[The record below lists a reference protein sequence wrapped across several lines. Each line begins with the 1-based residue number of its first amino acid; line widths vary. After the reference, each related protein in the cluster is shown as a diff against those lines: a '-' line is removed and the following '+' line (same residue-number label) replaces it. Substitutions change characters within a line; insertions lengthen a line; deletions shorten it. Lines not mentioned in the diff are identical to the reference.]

1 MKKKIA
7 VVIVTFNGEIWIKK
21 NLNSL
26 FKTNY
31 PIEIIIVDN
40 ASTDE
45 TINIIKEYSAIE
57 LIQNKNNLG
66 FGKANNIGIDLALKK
81 GADAIFLL
89 NQDTWIFENTISNLA
104 EVLFE
109 NPNLGI
115 VSPLHFSAE
124 ESILDENFNTYYNRF
139 NKEEDSESLR
149 IVPFVNAA
157 AWLVSKECL
166 SKTGYF
172 DPIFN
177 HYGEDRNY
185 CERVKYHGFKIG
197 VAKKAAICHDRI
209 VKLNSNKIELQSKYL
224 VLNEMINCN
233 DSLFISLLL
242 GLKSVMGLPKF
253 HSSSQGV
260 LKTIS
265 LFFKLLLYYFNLLLN
280 IRMIFKIRVNSIKGI
295 NGVLPL

>member
-21 NLNSL
+21 NLISL
-26 FKTNY
+26 FKSNY
-31 PIEIIIVDN
+31 PIDIFIVDN

-45 TINIIKEYSAIE
+45 TINIIKEFSAVE

-109 NPNLGI
+109 NSNLGI

-139 NKEEDSESLR
+139 NKEEDSELLR

-233 DSLFISLLL
+233 HSLFNSLLL
-242 GLKSVMGLPKF
+242 GLKSVVGLPKF
-253 HSSSQGV
+253 HSSSQSV

>member
-1 MKKKIA
+1 LKKKIA

-26 FKTNY
+26 FNSNY

-45 TINIIKEYSAIE
+45 TIPIIKEYNAIE
-57 LIQNKNNLG
+57 LIENKINLG
-66 FGKANNIGIDLALKK
+66 FGKANSIGIDMALKK
-81 GADAIFLL
+81 GADAVFLL

-104 EVLFE
+104 ETLFE
-109 NPNLGI
+109 NSNLGI
-115 VSPLHFSAE
+115 LSPLHYSADE
-124 ESILDENFNTYYNRF
+124 ITLDKNFNTYYNRF
-139 NKEEDSESLR
+139 NKEEDFESLR

-157 AWLVSKECL
+157 AWLVSKECF

-177 HYGEDRNY
+177 HYGEDRNF
-185 CERVKYHGFKIG
+185 CERVKFHGFKIG
-197 VAKKAAICHDRI
+197 VAKNAAICHDRL
-209 VKLNSNKIELQSKYL
+209 VKLNSNKIQLQSKYL

-233 DSLFISLLL
+233 NSLFISLLL
-242 GLKSVMGLPKF
+242 GLKSVVGLPKF
-253 HSSSQGV
+253 HSSSQAA

-265 LFFKLLLYYFNLLLN
+265 LFFKLLFYYFNLLLN
-280 IRMIFKIRVNSIKGI
+280 IKMIIQIRKNSINGT
-295 NGVLPL
+295 NGVLHL

>member
-1 MKKKIA
+1 LKKKIV

-26 FKTNY
+26 FNSNY

-45 TINIIKEYSAIE
+45 TIPIIKEYNAIE
-57 LIQNKNNLG
+57 LIENKINLG
-66 FGKANNIGIDLALKK
+66 FGKANTIGIDMALKK
-81 GADAIFLL
+81 GADAVFLL

-104 EVLFE
+104 ENLFE
-109 NPNLGI
+109 NSNLGI
-115 VSPLHFSAE
+115 VSPLHYSAE

-157 AWLVSKECL
+157 AWLVSKECF

-177 HYGEDRNY
+177 HYGEDRNF
-185 CERVKYHGFKIG
+185 CERVKFHGYKIG
-197 VAKKAAICHDRI
+197 VAKNAAICHDRL
-209 VKLNSNKIELQSKYL
+209 VKLNSNKIQLQSKYL

-233 DSLFISLLL
+233 NSLFISLLL
-242 GLKSVMGLPKF
+242 GLKSVVGLPKF
-253 HSSSQGV
+253 HSSSQV
-260 LKTIS
+260 ALKTIS
-265 LFFKLLLYYFNLLLN
+265 LFFKLLFYYFNLLLN
-280 IRMIFKIRVNSIKGI
+280 IKMIIQIRKNSINGT
-295 NGVLPL
+295 NGVLHL

>member
-26 FKTNY
+26 FNSNY

-45 TINIIKEYSAIE
+45 TIPIIKEYNAIE
-57 LIQNKNNLG
+57 LIENKINLG
-66 FGKANNIGIDLALKK
+66 FGKANSIGIDMALKK
-81 GADAIFLL
+81 GADAVFLL

-104 EVLFE
+104 ETLFE
-109 NPNLGI
+109 NSNLGI
-115 VSPLHFSAE
+115 LSPLHYSADE
-124 ESILDENFNTYYNRF
+124 ITLDKNFNTYYNRF
-139 NKEEDSESLR
+139 NKEEDFESLR

-157 AWLVSKECL
+157 AWLVSKECF

-177 HYGEDRNY
+177 HYGEDRNF
-185 CERVKYHGFKIG
+185 CERVKFHGFKIG
-197 VAKKAAICHDRI
+197 VAKNAAICHDRL
-209 VKLNSNKIELQSKYL
+209 VKLNSNKIQLQSKYL

-233 DSLFISLLL
+233 NSLFISLLL
-242 GLKSVMGLPKF
+242 GLKSVVGLPKF
-253 HSSSQGV
+253 HSSSQAA

-265 LFFKLLLYYFNLLLN
+265 LFFKLLFYYFNLLLN
-280 IRMIFKIRVNSIKGI
+280 IKMIIQIRKNSINGT
-295 NGVLPL
+295 NGVLHL

>member
-21 NLNSL
+21 NLISL
-26 FKTNY
+26 FNSNY

-45 TINIIKEYSAIE
+45 TIPIIKEYNAIE
-57 LIQNKNNLG
+57 LIENKINLG
-66 FGKANNIGIDLALKK
+66 FGKANTIGIDMALKK
-81 GADAIFLL
+81 GADAVFLL

-104 EVLFE
+104 ETLFE
-109 NPNLGI
+109 NSNLGI
-115 VSPLHFSAE
+115 VSPLHYSADE
-124 ESILDENFNTYYNRF
+124 ITLDKNFNTYYNRF
-139 NKEEDSESLR
+139 NKEEDFESLR

-157 AWLVSKECL
+157 AWLVSKECF

-177 HYGEDRNY
+177 HYGEDRNF
-185 CERVKYHGFKIG
+185 CERVKFHGYKIG
-197 VAKKAAICHDRI
+197 VAKNAAICHDRL
-209 VKLNSNKIELQSKYL
+209 VKLNSNKIQLQSKYL

-233 DSLFISLLL
+233 NSLFISLLL
-242 GLKSVMGLPKF
+242 GLKSVVGLPKF
-253 HSSSQGV
+253 HSSSQAA

-265 LFFKLLLYYFNLLLN
+265 LFFKLLFYYFNLLLN
-280 IRMIFKIRVNSIKGI
+280 IKMIIQIRKNSINGT
-295 NGVLPL
+295 NGVLHL

>member
-7 VVIVTFNGEIWIKK
+7 VVIVTFNGKIWIKK

-40 ASTDE
+40 VSTDE
-45 TINIIKEYSAIE
+45 TIPIIKEHNAIE

-233 DSLFISLLL
+233 HSLFNSLLL

-253 HSSSQGV
+253 HSSSQSV

>member
-26 FKTNY
+26 FNSNY

-45 TINIIKEYSAIE
+45 TIPIIKEYNAIE
-57 LIQNKNNLG
+57 LIENKINLG
-66 FGKANNIGIDLALKK
+66 FGKANTIGIDMALKK
-81 GADAIFLL
+81 GADAVFLL

-104 EVLFE
+104 ETLFE
-109 NPNLGI
+109 NSNLGI
-115 VSPLHFSAE
+115 VSPLHYSADE
-124 ESILDENFNTYYNRF
+124 ITLDKNFNTYYNRF
-139 NKEEDSESLR
+139 NKEEDFESLR

-157 AWLVSKECL
+157 AWLVSKECF

-177 HYGEDRNY
+177 HYGEDRNF
-185 CERVKYHGFKIG
+185 CERVKFHGYKIG
-197 VAKKAAICHDRI
+197 VAKNAAICHDRL
-209 VKLNSNKIELQSKYL
+209 VKLNSNKIQLQSKYL

-233 DSLFISLLL
+233 NSLFISLLL
-242 GLKSVMGLPKF
+242 GLKSVVGLPKF
-253 HSSSQGV
+253 HSSSQAA

-265 LFFKLLLYYFNLLLN
+265 LFFKLLFYYFNLLLN
-280 IRMIFKIRVNSIKGI
+280 IKMIIQIRKNSINGT
-295 NGVLPL
+295 NGVLHL

>member
-26 FKTNY
+26 LKSNY
-31 PIEIIIVDN
+31 PIDIIIVDN
-40 ASTDE
+40 ASTDQS
-45 TINIIKEYSAIE
+45 INIIKEFGSIE
-57 LIQNKNNLG
+57 LIENNNNLG
-66 FGKANNIGIDLALKK
+66 FGKANTIGIDLALKK

-157 AWLVSKECL
+157 AWLVSKECF

-242 GLKSVMGLPKF
+242 GLKSVVGLPKF
-253 HSSSQGV
+253 HSSSQSV

-280 IRMIFKIRVNSIKGI
+280 IRMIIQIRKNSINGT
-295 NGVLPL
+295 NGVLHH

>member
-26 FKTNY
+26 FKSNY
-31 PIEIIIVDN
+31 PIDIIIVDN

-45 TINIIKEYSAIE
+45 TINIIKEYSAVE

-66 FGKANNIGIDLALKK
+66 FGKANNIGIDLALNK

-109 NPNLGI
+109 NSNLGI

-139 NKEEDSESLR
+139 NKEEDSELLR

-233 DSLFISLLL
+233 HSLFISLLL